1 MKDNLKTQLSDSDL
15 HRLYR
20 IQATELPSR
29 QLDNKVLAQAKAEI
43 PQLTENVIKPHA
55 NFWRQ
60 YRWPI
65 SSAASVMLVVT
76 LLLINPN
83 MQDEVL
89 TDDAIMP
96 QSAPMLMQAEPKL
109 RQSAT
114 PTDGSKVAEEGEAR
128 LSAAESTLSPSAK
141 DAARSENMDKR
152 EQPRVLSQSNESDTL
167 LSTEHELQ
175 PRAMISDLQAV
186 NHLSQ
191 LVAGQLWT
199 QAALLSQKMAKE
211 RPQLDDK
218 QHPQHQQW
226 SRLLKQ
232 IAEHRN

>member
-1 MKDNLKTQLSDSDL
+1 MKDNLKTQLSDSYL
-15 HRLYR
+15 RKLYHM
-20 IQATELPSR
+20 QATEQPSQ
-29 QLDNKVLAQAKAEI
+29 QLDNKVLAQASAQISK
-43 PQLTENVIKPHA
+43 PTDNVVKPHA

-76 LLLINPN
+76 LLLINPS

-96 QSAPMLMQAEPKL
+96 QSAPMLMQHEPKL

-114 PTDGSKVAEEGEAR
+114 PTGGGTGTEEGAR
-128 LSAAESTLSPSAK
+128 LSVAKPTLGPSAEG
-141 DAARSENMDKR
+141 AARSENMDKR
-152 EQPRVLSQSNESDTL
+152 ESSTAQSFSNNMDTL
-167 LSTEHELQ
+167 SAEHEQQ

-191 LVAGQLWT
+191 LVAGQLWA
-199 QAALLSQKMAKE
+199 QASVLSQKMAKE

-226 SRLLKQ
+226 SSLLKQ
-232 IAEHRN
+232 IADHS